1 MRRFASYVLVAGLA
15 FAGAGCGSSGKKS
28 VILPARPG
36 LSPVARHATPN
47 RVGPGL
53 FVPSGGFAGGGGSG
67 LWGDGAS
74 GPDGTSLGCLNNR
87 HYSDAFGIEN
97 RSKVAVT
104 LTAVRGPNPAP
115 RIVDRVATQMRL
127 SPPQRPTT
135 LNNFGGFSDLVYRAW
150 SAARGRPVTIPPG
163 RIATVQS
170 NYLMRNCAD
179 LVHGRTVTVPGWLV
193 LGYRAFG
200 HGGVQKLSLPGRRIT
215 LNVGPTRRTC
225 TPVSGSASLVAADI
239 GCAAAREGDRAC
251 HPMSHPTFGVCTV
264 AGRPWD
270 CGSFAGAGEPLL
282 ETCYVPQEKSHSFRT
297 VWIDRKLG
305 LWGAIQNTKSPGWGG
320 ARGGSWPGGI
330 CRLRGSP
337 RTLVYRSNAFPL
349 LRGAAAARVEFS
361 IREYHGPGSYWGRN
375 AVQVGTGRDA
385 VDSVYAATA
394 GKVLIVRAQKG
405 SLSGTV
411 YAGLRLDGGSQ
422 QASLN
427 GTWSCRIAATAHRR

>member
-15 FAGAGCGSSGKKS
+15 FAGASCGSSGKKS

-47 RVGPGL
+47 RVGPGP

-97 RSKVAVT
+97 RSKAAVT

-135 LNNFGGFSDLVYRAW
+135 LNNFGGFSDLVYRGW
-150 SAARGRPVTIPPG
+150 SAARGRQVTIPPG

-170 NYLMRNCAD
+170 NYLMRNCED
-179 LVHGRTVTVPGWLV
+179 LVHGRTVTLPGWLV
-193 LGYRAFG
+193 LSYRAFG

-215 LNVGPTRRTC
+215 LTAGPTRRTC
-225 TPVSGSASLVAADI
+225 TPVSGSATLVAADI
-239 GCAAAREGDRAC
+239 GCAVAREGDRAC

-264 AGRPWD
+264 AGRLWD

-282 ETCYVPQEKSHSFRT
+282 ETCYLPQEKSHSFRT

-305 LWGAIQNTKSPGWGG
+305 SG
-320 ARGGSWPGGI
+320 ARS
-330 CRLRGSP
+330 
-337 RTLVYRSNAFPL
+337 RTRRVLAGVVP
-349 LRGAAAARVEFS
+349 AAVA
-361 IREYHGPGSYWGRN
+361 GPE
-375 AVQVGTGRDA
+375 A
-385 VDSVYAATA
+385 
-394 GKVLIVRAQKG
+394 
-405 SLSGTV
+405 
-411 YAGLRLDGGSQ
+411 YAGSGEAHERSSTGATPSPSFGAPRPRESSSPFASTTAREATGLATLFRSGPDGTLST
-422 QASLN
+422 AS
-427 GTWSCRIAATAHRR
+427 TSRWPARS